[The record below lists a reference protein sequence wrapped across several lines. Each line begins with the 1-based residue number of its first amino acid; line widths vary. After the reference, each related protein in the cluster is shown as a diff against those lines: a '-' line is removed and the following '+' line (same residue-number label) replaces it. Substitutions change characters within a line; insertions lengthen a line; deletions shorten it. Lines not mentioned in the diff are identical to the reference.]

1 MENQIDVMNNM
12 VEEINKCFG
21 SSNFPKDF
29 VKAHVNEQGDFCLR
43 IGWRDIQ
50 LKADGSFIGCGSDL
64 KLMKKCSI
72 IEK

>member
-1 MENQIDVMNNM
+1 MNITECVDN
-12 VEEINKCFG
+12 INKLFG
-21 SSNFPKDF
+21 KSDNFPKDF
-29 VKAHVNEQGDFCLR
+29 IKARVNEQGDFCLR

-64 KLMKKCSI
+64 KLMKKYSI